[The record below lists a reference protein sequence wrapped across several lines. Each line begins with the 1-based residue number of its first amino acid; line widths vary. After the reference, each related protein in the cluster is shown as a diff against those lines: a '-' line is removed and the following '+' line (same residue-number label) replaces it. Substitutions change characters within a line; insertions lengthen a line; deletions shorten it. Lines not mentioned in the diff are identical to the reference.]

1 MMVVTLIIAILLGLI
16 VPWLHGAR
24 IAANRLSC
32 KNNLKIIASG
42 LQSYLTQY
50 NSFLPV
56 NRERTDGT
64 WYPRAPIFKT
74 LTGDDIG
81 YSWQQILDKLMDA
94 PNREGYSY
102 IEGGYTYEEG
112 GEHHLVNLRGISPA
126 FQCPVTGYGKGTYVG
141 TYTAFRERYLPSA
154 GTVRSGPIS
163 IGRITENRGQ
173 LGRIPIVADGSQAQS
188 DESWIQ
194 RFGQRE
200 KILDPEGD
208 PTPEDTIHASVI
220 GKFLFTPEAGL
231 DASSDFINL
240 DFRHGGRA
248 NVLFLD
254 WKVQEWPRPVGED
267 DPLVLADPDSP
278 YNRYWGMWD
287 SMFYRVN

>member
-1 MMVVTLIIAILLGLI
+1 MVVTLIIAILLGLI

-24 IAANRLSC
+24 IAANRVSC
-32 KNNLKIIASG
+32 RNNLKVIASG

-64 WYPRAPIFKT
+64 WYSGIV
-74 LTGDDIG
+74 LTGAETG

-94 PNREGYSY
+94 SNQEGFV
-102 IEGGYTYEEG
+102 YTT
-112 GEHHLVNLRGISPA
+112 GEYMIVESGEQRLINLRGHHPA
-126 FQCPVTGYGKGTYVG
+126 FKCPVTGYGKGTYVG
-141 TYTAFRERYLPSA
+141 SYTVFKERYLPSA
-154 GTVRSGPIS
+154 AAVRAGPIS

-200 KILDPEGD
+200 KLLDPDGD
-208 PTPEDTIHASVI
+208 PTPEDTIHASVTGRFI
-220 GKFLFTPEAGL
+220 FTPEAGP
-231 DASSDFINL
+231 DAANDFITL
-240 DFRHGGRA
+240 DFRHGGKA

-254 WKVQEWPRPVGED
+254 WKVEEWDRPVGED
-267 DPLVLADPDSP
+267 DPEVLADPNSA
-278 YNRYWGMWD
+278 YNEYWGTWD
-287 SMFYRVN
+287 SMFYRIDYGN